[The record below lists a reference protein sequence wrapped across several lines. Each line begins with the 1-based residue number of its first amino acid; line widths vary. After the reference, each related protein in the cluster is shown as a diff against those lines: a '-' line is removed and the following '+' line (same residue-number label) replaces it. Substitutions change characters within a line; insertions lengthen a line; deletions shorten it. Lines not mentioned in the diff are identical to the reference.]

1 MPYSLNV
8 RDAAQPADGDAAF
21 VAAAELREIKRY
33 LTRVPQRDSAV
44 NETFAITDAG
54 AAIRHTP
61 GDASTR
67 TWRVPTNAAVPFEVG
82 TTITLVVPSNSGTIT
97 LDIDGTDTLQL
108 AGSGSTGAR
117 NLSPGALVTLYK
129 HEATKWFV
137 TGAGVA

>member
-1 MPYSLNV
+1 
-8 RDAAQPADGDAAF
+8 
-21 VAAAELREIKRY
+21 
-33 LTRVPQRDSAV
+33 
-44 NETFAITDAG
+44 
-54 AAIRHTP
+54 
-61 GDASTR
+61 
-67 TWRVPTNAAVPFEVG
+67 VPFEVG